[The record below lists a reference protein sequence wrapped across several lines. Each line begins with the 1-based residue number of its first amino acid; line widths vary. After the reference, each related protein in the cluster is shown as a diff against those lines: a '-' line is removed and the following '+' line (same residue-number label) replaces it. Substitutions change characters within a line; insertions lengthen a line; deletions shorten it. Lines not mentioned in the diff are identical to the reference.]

1 MSGDND
7 LLMWEGREEKQQQ
20 NIENGDN
27 DLGESHA
34 TTFKSDAQRLG
45 RIQQKGA
52 WLSVLP

>member
-1 MSGDND
+1 MG
-7 LLMWEGREEKQQQ
+7 EGREEKQRQ
-20 NIENGDN
+20 NIEDGDN

-45 RIQQKGA
+45 RIQQTGA